1 MLSLPSRILTPFEPK
16 VEHAAKNRRFDASLR
31 EKFSYDFLNIPL
43 NFKLLTRLVSI
54 LRRQTRRLVQQEV
67 QGLRDGEL
75 KGVVYV
81 TTFGLIANYVG
92 AAKEPKVH
100 RGSAEVSGNAYVK
113 RIYIVRRN
121 GD

>member
-16 VEHAAKNRRFDASLR
+16 VEQAAKNRRFDASLR

-43 NFKLLTRLVSI
+43 NFKLLTRLVPI

-81 TTFGLIANYVG
+81 NTFGLIANYVG

-100 RGSAEVSGNAYVK
+100 HGSAEVSGNAYVK
-113 RIYIVRRN
+113 RIYI
-121 GD
+121 